1 MKLKKS
7 YRIPVANP
15 YFTEDEKK
23 AVLEVLES
31 KQLSQGPKVAE
42 FEGKFAEY
50 VGVKHAIAVSNG
62 TVALHTALSAIE
74 VNSRDEVIVP
84 SYSFI
89 APANAVLYQK
99 AKPVFVDIDPKTYN
113 LNPNRIEKA
122 VTKRTRAIIP
132 VHYGGQS
139 ADMNPIMEIAEDHNL
154 IVIEDA
160 AEAHG
165 SEYKGKIAGSLGHM
179 ACFSF
184 YPNKNMTTGEGGMI
198 TTNNDVLAE
207 KMREIRNHGQD
218 SRYHHVTLG
227 YNYRITE
234 LQAAIGLVQLKRLP
248 WVVERKIELA
258 HNYDI
263 ALANVDG
270 VKTPYVAP
278 YAKHTYMLYAL
289 EVKNRDRVQQRLEE
303 KGIETRICFPPIHLQ
318 PLYRE
323 LFGYN
328 GGEFPITEETARKNL
343 CIPIYPQMSNKE
355 QNYVIDHLKKA
366 CNRHG

>member
-1 MKLKKS
+1 
-7 YRIPVANP
+7 
-15 YFTEDEKK
+15 
-23 AVLEVLES
+23 
-31 KQLSQGPKVAE
+31 
-42 FEGKFAEY
+42 
-50 VGVKHAIAVSNG
+50 
-62 TVALHTALSAIE
+62 
-74 VNSRDEVIVP
+74 
-84 SYSFI
+84 
-89 APANAVLYQK
+89 
-99 AKPVFVDIDPKTYN
+99 
-113 LNPNRIEKA
+113 
-122 VTKRTRAIIP
+122 
-132 VHYGGQS
+132 
-139 ADMNPIMEIAEDHNL
+139 
-154 IVIEDA
+154 
-160 AEAHG
+160 
-165 SEYKGKIAGSLGHM
+165 
-179 ACFSF
+179 
-184 YPNKNMTTGEGGMI
+184 MTTGEGGMI